1 VAVTTLQDEAGREP
15 ALRQVL
21 LWSSMHARF
30 ACSTVT
36 THDGTITKLRC
47 KVHAILND
55 AVLNGAKR
63 QSMEV
68 AIGAV
73 ATW

>member
-1 VAVTTLQDEAGREP
+1 
-15 ALRQVL
+15 
-21 LWSSMHARF
+21 MHARF

-73 ATW
+73 GKW